1 LKRAKKYK
9 TIMEIKMQNTP
20 KLTQVAKSIKLSKK
34 LWQEKIRQSWELGR
48 EEGTGFAIGD
58 IFDSASTALAKEGY
72 ELIAEINGISVGT
85 DWLTSIVA
93 VMDCY
98 GPWAVD
104 ITDNLLSSNYSVPQ
118 RLSLF
123 SRIG

>member
-1 LKRAKKYK
+1 
-9 TIMEIKMQNTP
+9 MQNTP

>member
-1 LKRAKKYK
+1 
-9 TIMEIKMQNTP
+9 MQDVP
-20 KLTQVAKSIKLSKK
+20 KLTQIAKSIKLSKK
-34 LWQEKIRQSWELGR
+34 LWQEKIYQSWELGQ
-48 EEGTGFAIGD
+48 ENGEGFAIGD
-58 IFDSASTALAKEGY
+58 IFDSASIALAKEGY
-72 ELIAEINGISVGT
+72 ELIAEINGISIGT

-104 ITDNLLSSNYSVPQ
+104 ITDNLLSSNYSIPQ

-123 SRIG
+123 NRVIS